1 MPADLSEKRVSIIG
15 VGRMGA
21 PMSRRLLEAGYKLTV
36 CDPNKAAVDSLVQE
50 GAQAAATPAEAATQ
64 GDVILLSLPT
74 PDVVEAVA
82 FGKDGLTSS
91 ADLGPSR
98 IVVDLSTTGPEGAEA
113 LARGVT
119 EKGAAVVD
127 CPVSGGVGGAEKGT
141 LALMAS
147 GPQDAFDQVASI
159 LAVLGKAFLVGPK
172 PGMGQMT
179 KVINN
184 LLSVTALAITSEAL
198 VLGKK
203 AGLDPEVMV
212 DVFNSS
218 SGQSNASSTKIPKFV
233 LSRSFDFGFALSLST
248 KDARLCLEQSETLG
262 VPMVV
267 GSAVREML
275 KIAKAKNGPD
285 ADLTTLIQPIED
297 WAGVTVEGSQKHDK

>member
-1 MPADLSEKRVSIIG
+1 MPANLSQKRVSIIG

-36 CDPNKAAVDSLVQE
+36 CDPNKRAVDSLVQE

-74 PDVVEAVA
+74 PDIVEAVA
-82 FGKDGLTSS
+82 FGKDGLASS
-91 ADLGPSR
+91 ADLGSSR

-113 LARGVT
+113 LAKGLA

-147 GPQDAFDQVASI
+147 GPQDVFDQVADI
-159 LAVLGKAFLVGPK
+159 LAVLGKAFLVGPE

-248 KDARLCLEQSETLG
+248 KDARLCLEQSEALG

-275 KIAKAKNGPD
+275 KIAKAKNGAD